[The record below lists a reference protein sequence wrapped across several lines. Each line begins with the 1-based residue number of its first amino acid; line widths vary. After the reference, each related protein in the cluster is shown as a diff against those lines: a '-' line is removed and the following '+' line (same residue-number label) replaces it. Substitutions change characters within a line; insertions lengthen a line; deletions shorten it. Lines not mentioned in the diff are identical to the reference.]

1 MSRASLALA
10 VALVAF
16 AFAGCGVEREETY
29 KATGFVQAVDAPHKQ
44 VTISHEEIQGFM
56 PAMTMNFDVARP
68 ELLDGVA
75 PGARVEF
82 DLHRSATML
91 RIEALRVVAQGVAGT
106 APAPALDEQDV
117 APEFALTDQDGHAAR
132 LSDWR
137 GRAVLVDFVFTR
149 CAGPCPIQTARLVDV
164 QRRLAPELAAR
175 THFASITLDPAYDTG
190 AVLRQYADQHRAQLS
205 NWSFLTGDPAQVQ
218 TVLDAYRIGTIRQ
231 PDGSLDHMVATFL
244 IGPDG
249 KIAHRY
255 LGLDGAASA
264 MLDDLAKV
272 LS

>member
-1 MSRASLALA
+1 MRRLGLALLSLALC
-10 VALVAF
+10 
-16 AFAGCGVEREETY
+16 AGCGVQREETY
-29 KATGFVQAVDAPHKQ
+29 KATGFVQSVDVPNKQ

-68 ELLDGVA
+68 GLLEGVA

-91 RIEALRVVAQGVAGT
+91 RIEALRVVAPALSDS
-106 APAPALDEQDV
+106 APAPALAEQDV
-117 APEFALTDQDGHAAR
+117 APDFELVDQDGQRVR

-149 CAGPCPIQTARLVDV
+149 CPGPCPIQTARLVDV
-164 QRRLAPELAAR
+164 QRRLPRELAGR

-190 AVLRQYADQHRAQLS
+190 ARLREYADAHRAQLG

-218 TVLDAYRIGTIRQ
+218 SVLDAYRIGTIRQ

-249 KIAHRY
+249 RIAHRY
-255 LGLDGAASA
+255 LGLEGAASA

>member
-1 MSRASLALA
+1 VSRALAA
-10 VALVAF
+10 VFAALVLA
-16 AFAGCGVEREETY
+16 ACGVKGDETY
-29 KATGFVQAVDAPHKQ
+29 QVTGFVQSVDVPQKQ
-44 VTISHEEIQGFM
+44 VTISHEEIKGFM
-56 PAMTMNFDVARP
+56 PAMTMNFDVAKR

-82 DLHRSATML
+82 DLHRSATLL
-91 RIEALRVVAQGVAGT
+91 RIEALRVIAPAVAGT
-106 APAPALDEQDV
+106 APQPALEENEL
-117 APEFALTDQDGHAAR
+117 APEFALVDQDGNAAK

-149 CAGPCPIQTARLVDV
+149 CPGPCPIQTARLVDV
-164 QRRLAPELAAR
+164 QRRLAPALASR

-190 AVLRQYADQHRAQLS
+190 ARLRDYADEHQAKLA
-205 NWSFLTGDPAQVQ
+205 NWSFLTGEPAQVQ
-218 TVLDAYRIGTIRQ
+218 SVLDAYRIGTIRQ

-244 IGPDG
+244 IAPDG
-249 KIAHRY
+249 RIAHRY
-255 LGLDGAASA
+255 LGLEGQATT